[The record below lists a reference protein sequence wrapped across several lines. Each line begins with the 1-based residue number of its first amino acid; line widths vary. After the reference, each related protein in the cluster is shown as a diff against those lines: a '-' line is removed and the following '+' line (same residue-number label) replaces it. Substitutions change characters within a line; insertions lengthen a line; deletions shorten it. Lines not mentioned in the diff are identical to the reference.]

1 MDICLYFHF
10 SEIFYETVW
19 VFPQSFHFQDLPLLC
34 SELVMGIFEWKVYH
48 YAKGRLILLQDYGD
62 QYHNLNVL
70 ISVLLAYLT
79 GGQS

>member
-1 MDICLYFHF
+1 MDICHYFHF
-10 SEIFYETVW
+10 SQMFYGTVW

-34 SELVMGIFEWKVYH
+34 SELAMGIFEWKVYH
-48 YAKGRLILLQDYGD
+48 YAIGSLILYQDHGD

-70 ISVLLAYLT
+70 IGILLAYLP